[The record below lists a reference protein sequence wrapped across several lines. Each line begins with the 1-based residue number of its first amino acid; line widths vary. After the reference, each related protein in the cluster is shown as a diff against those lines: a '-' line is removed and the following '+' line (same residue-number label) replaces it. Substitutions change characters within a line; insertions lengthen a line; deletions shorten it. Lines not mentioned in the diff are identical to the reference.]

1 MNNFLQ
7 DLRYGFRVLAKS
19 PGFAIVAILTL
30 ALGIGANT
38 AIFSMV
44 DSLLLRPLPVKD
56 PQQLT
61 VIAYQQKNGPV
72 LNQFSIPEYQDMRKQ
87 TPEVFSGLFAYQ
99 VGMDGLSVDGQADR
113 IMTNYVTGNFF
124 SSLGIKPA
132 VGRLLLPSEGETLN
146 ADPVIVLGY
155 SYWKTRFGGDSSIV
169 GRKVTVDGH
178 PMTVVGVAPEGFYG
192 VYPLLNVQGY
202 LPLGM
207 AGIDGSPSDFASNRA
222 YRNLA
227 VLGRL
232 QPDKTLAQAQ
242 ATLAVVGRRI
252 SEEYPKEEKDLA
264 LQVYPEIR
272 ARPNPD
278 PKNTLMVISGL
289 FLGLAALVL
298 LLACINVA
306 NILLV
311 RATVREREM
320 AIRAALGAGRIRLI
334 RQLLTE
340 SVLLALAGGA
350 AGILLGEW
358 GSAALASMNVQADL
372 PIRLDFGFDW
382 RIFAYAFSA
391 ALLTGLIVGIVPA
404 VRASRGDLSSVLHS
418 GGRGIVGSK
427 QRLRNTLVVAQ
438 VSGSLMLLIIAG
450 LFMRSLGAARNTKL
464 GFDPSHVVNMS
475 MDPVEIGYTDAQTRA
490 FYKSMLERVRALPGV
505 ESASLANS
513 VPMGYYNNGDAL
525 VIEGLETP
533 PGQPTP
539 NSLYAVV
546 STDYFKTMRI
556 PLVSGRSF
564 TEADSDTSPYVAV
577 VNETLAKRYWPNQ
590 DPIGKQFRLGA
601 EASQVVQVVG
611 VSKDSRIQGA
621 TGTIQTFL
629 YVPFEQHSKTSSLE
643 TLQVRTTGAPAAMI
657 PQLEHVLNSLAP
669 DLPLFDVKT
678 MTVALNTLNGLLTF
692 ELAAILAAALGSLG
706 LVLSIV
712 GVYGV
717 VSYAANQR
725 THEIGIR
732 IALGAQPIDILKMIF
747 RQGLVVV
754 GIGLALGLA
763 VAFAAARVVGNFLAV
778 SATDPLTYFSVSAL
792 LTLVALTACYVPAR
806 RAMRV
811 DPMVALR
818 YE

>member
-490 FYKSMLERVRALPGV
+490 FYKSLLERVRALPGV

-564 TEADSDTSPYVAV
+564 TEADSDTAPYVAV

-601 EASQVVQVVG
+601 EASQVIQVVG
-611 VSKDSRIQGA
+611 VSKDSRNQGA

-792 LTLVALTACYVPAR
+792 LTFVALTACYVPAR